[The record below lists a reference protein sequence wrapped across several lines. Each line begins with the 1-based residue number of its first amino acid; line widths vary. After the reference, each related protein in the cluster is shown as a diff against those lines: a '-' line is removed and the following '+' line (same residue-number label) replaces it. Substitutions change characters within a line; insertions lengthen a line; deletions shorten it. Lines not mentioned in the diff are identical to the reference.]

1 MYTRLQTMA
10 KLRVLFEAGPMVDKH
25 KTGVGYFV
33 DYLVQSLAKTDS
45 VDLTGYY
52 FDFLGKNKTPTPTLK
67 NTRFERISLI
77 PGKTLSVTRRLGWQ
91 PPLGFFTKT
100 SNYHVTLFTNYVS
113 LPTSLYSK
121 VALIVYD
128 LGFIDHPDF
137 TEQKNLAYLESFST
151 KSIQSADLII
161 TISEF
166 TKKRIKEL
174 FPHIT
179 CPIIVT
185 PIPPVSPPPYPLEK
199 ESSILKKF
207 SLNRHKYILYL
218 GTIEPR
224 KNLKNLIIAYSLLPE
239 KIRST
244 HPLVL
249 AGGKGWKD
257 EEIRQAI
264 SDYQSKG
271 YNIITTGYITDEEKA
286 VLYKNTACFTLPSHY
301 EGFGMPILEAMQ
313 YSIPV
318 AISDIPVFHEVA
330 GQAAVYFN
338 QDDPDSIATTISKLL
353 DDAKLR
359 QNLARHQSKEL
370 AKYSWKSNAN
380 LVIKAFQALID
391 EK

>member
-1 MYTRLQTMA
+1 MN
-10 KLRVLFEAGPMVDKH
+10 KLRVLFEAGPMVDKR

-33 DYLVQSLAKTDS
+33 DYLIQSLAKTNS
-45 VDLTGYY
+45 VNLTGYY
-52 FDFLGKNKTPTPTLK
+52 FDFLGKNKTPTPNLK
-67 NTRFERISLI
+67 NTLFEKISLI

-91 PPLGFFTKT
+91 PPLGFFTRT
-100 SNYHVTLFTNYVS
+100 SHYDVTLFTNYVS
-113 LPTSLYSK
+113 LPTSPSSK

-137 TEQKNLAYLESFST
+137 TEQKNLTYLESFST
-151 KSIQSADLII
+151 KSIRSADLII

-264 SDYQSKG
+264 SEYQSKG

-286 VLYKNTACFTLPSHY
+286 VLYNNTACFTLPSHY

-313 YSIPV
+313 YSAPV

-338 QDDPDSIATTISKLL
+338 QDDPDSIAREISRLI
-353 DDAKLR
+353 DDTKLR
-359 QNLARHQSKEL
+359 QKLAKQQVKEL
-370 AKYSWKSNAN
+370 TKYSWESNAN
-380 LVIKAFQALID
+380 LVVDAFQALAG
-391 EK
+391 KK

>member
-1 MYTRLQTMA
+1 MD

-33 DYLVQSLAKTDS
+33 DYLIQSLAKTNS
-45 VDLTGYY
+45 VNLTGYY
-52 FDFLGKNKTPTPTLK
+52 FDFLGKNKTPTPNLK

-77 PGKTLSVTRRLGWQ
+77 PGKTLSITRRLGWQ
-91 PPLGFFTKT
+91 PPLGFFTRT
-100 SNYHVTLFTNYVS
+100 SHYDVTLFTNYVS
-113 LPTSLYSK
+113 LPTSPSSK

-137 TEQKNLAYLESFST
+137 TEQKNLTYLESFST
-151 KSIQSADLII
+151 KSIRSADLII

-264 SDYQSKG
+264 SEYQSKG

-286 VLYKNTACFTLPSHY
+286 VLYNNTACFTLPSHY

-313 YSIPV
+313 YSAPV

-338 QDDPDSIATTISKLL
+338 QDDPDSIAREISRLI
-353 DDAKLR
+353 DDTKLR
-359 QNLARHQSKEL
+359 QKLAKQQVKEL
-370 AKYSWKSNAN
+370 TKYSWESNAN
-380 LVIKAFQALID
+380 LVVDAFQALAG
-391 EK
+391 KK

>member
-1 MYTRLQTMA
+1 MD

-33 DYLVQSLAKTDS
+33 DYLIQSLAKTNS

-52 FDFLGKNKTPTPTLK
+52 FDFLGKNKTPTPNLK

-77 PGKTLSVTRRLGWQ
+77 PGKTLSITRRLGWQ

-100 SNYHVTLFTNYVS
+100 SHYDVALFTNYVS
-113 LPTSLYSK
+113 LPTSPSSK

-151 KSIQSADLII
+151 KSIRSADLII

-166 TKKRIKEL
+166 TKKRIKGL

-207 SLNRHKYILYL
+207 SLNRYKYILYL

-224 KNLKNLIIAYSLLPE
+224 KNLKNLIIAYSLLPA

-264 SDYQSKG
+264 SEYQSKG

-286 VLYKNTACFTLPSHY
+286 VLYNNTACFTLPSHY

-313 YSIPV
+313 YSAPV

-330 GQAAVYFN
+330 GQAAIYFN
-338 QDDPDSIATTISKLL
+338 QDDPDSIAREISRLI
-353 DDAKLR
+353 DDTKLR
-359 QNLARHQSKEL
+359 QKLAKQQVKEL
-370 AKYSWKSNAN
+370 TKYSWESNAS
-380 LVIKAFQALID
+380 LVVDAFQSLTG
-391 EK
+391 KK

>member
-1 MYTRLQTMA
+1 M
-10 KLRVLFEAGPMVDKH
+10 
-25 KTGVGYFV
+25 
-33 DYLVQSLAKTDS
+33 
-45 VDLTGYY
+45 
-52 FDFLGKNKTPTPTLK
+52 
-67 NTRFERISLI
+67 
-77 PGKTLSVTRRLGWQ
+77 
-91 PPLGFFTKT
+91 
-100 SNYHVTLFTNYVS
+100 
-113 LPTSLYSK
+113 
-121 VALIVYD
+121 
-128 LGFIDHPDF
+128 
-137 TEQKNLAYLESFST
+137 
-151 KSIQSADLII
+151 
-161 TISEF
+161 
-166 TKKRIKEL
+166 
-174 FPHIT
+174 
-179 CPIIVT
+179 
-185 PIPPVSPPPYPLEK
+185 SPPPYPVEK
-199 ESSILKKF
+199 EPSILKKF
-207 SLNRHKYILYL
+207 SLTKHKYILYL

-264 SDYQSKG
+264 SDYKSKG

-338 QDDPDSIATTISKLL
+338 QDDPDSIATAISKLL

-391 EK
+391 KK